1 MKKAITILAIIA
13 IVAGAVFA
21 SDPVNPEIHSV
32 KIKSTVEQVPPQFQM
47 EYSIATSETN
57 FAELTGTTN
66 NETTKNNWGVQ
77 SYVDSTAK
85 NVSDISKYNITG
97 IFTAKV
103 ITDVKLKATDNQ
115 TYTLT
120 WKAEPLTQ
128 TTDKKNGVAHVV
140 KASTSSTLTVA
151 GTGAASVEDNTV
163 SALSYNVTSEPGA
176 AETTYGNDLI
186 GTNTVQFGTQN
197 NTAGNLSV
205 FTAIYSADST
215 APAAEYEATISL
227 SITCN

>member
-1 MKKAITILAIIA
+1 MKKAITILAIL
-13 IVAGAVFA
+13 IVLVGAVFA
-21 SDPVNPEIHSV
+21 TVNPEIHSV
-32 KIKSTVEQVPPQFQM
+32 KIKSTVEQVLPQFQM
-47 EYSIATSETN
+47 AYSITTSEAN
-57 FAELTGTTN
+57 FTDLTGTTN

-77 SYVDSTAK
+77 SYVDATAK

-97 IFTAKV
+97 TFTAKV
-103 ITDVKLKATDNQ
+103 ITDVKLKATDAQ

-128 TTDKKNGVAHVV
+128 TTDLKTGVDAHVV
-140 KASTSSTLTVA
+140 KASTSSTLAVA
-151 GTGAASVEDNTV
+151 DTGAASVKDNSV

-176 AETTYGNDLI
+176 EETTYGNDLS

-215 APAAEYEATISL
+215 APAADYEATISL